1 MRCGR
6 IWPKLGIVAA
16 QAREGLKQLLAIIA
30 DEGDERAPIRRS
42 CESDPAG
49 GAASGA
55 ADGDWM
61 DREAARG
68 AASRECG
75 GQATGWDEVASLR

>member
-1 MRCGR
+1 VRCGR
-6 IWPKLGIVAA
+6 FWPKLGIVAA
-16 QAREGLKQLLAIIA
+16 QAREGAQAVAGDYCRRRRGTRA
-30 DEGDERAPIRRS
+30 DRRS
-42 CESDPAG
+42 SESDPTG

-55 ADGDWM
+55 ADGDWI

-75 GQATGWDEVASLR
+75 EQATGWDEVASLR